1 VLSFKGK
8 FITLE
13 GPEGAGKSTQAGV
26 IADFLEQQGKKV
38 VRTREPGGVS
48 IAEELREILLNPENI
63 IFPRAE
69 LLLYAAGR
77 AQHTGELIM
86 PALEEG
92 KYVICERF
100 THASIAYQ
108 GYGRNLDIELI
119 RKLNQIATEGVT
131 PDLTVIMDIDVK
143 EGLKRVRKSNRQ
155 FDRLESENI
164 SFHQRVRDGYLKIA
178 EEDPLVEVVDASLP
192 QDEISKRIIQI
203 LKEKN
208 IV

>member
-164 SFHQRVRDGYLKIA
+164 T
-178 EEDPLVEVVDASLP
+178 LP
-192 QDEISKRIIQI
+192 FRRMKSAKG
-203 LKEKN
+203 
-208 IV
+208 